1 VITGSEARMTELLL
15 IRHGHTEAVG
25 HRLVGRLPNVLLD
38 ARGRE
43 EAARLAAHLAGTKLR
58 AVYSSPLERAFDTA
72 RAVAEPHG
80 LEVERRDGLN
90 ELDFGEWTGAL
101 IETLG
106 ADEANRRFNVHRAGN
121 RAAGGEY
128 GVEVQARMVRELA
141 ELRDRHPDD
150 IIAVVGHSDPLRT
163 AVAHFVG
170 VPLDF
175 ARRLE
180 LDTGSITRLDLWPEG
195 ASLRYLNRIP

>member
-1 VITGSEARMTELLL
+1 MTELLL

-25 HRLVGRLPNVLLD
+25 HRLVGRLPNVPLD

-43 EAARLAAHLAGTKLR
+43 EAARLAGYLAKTRLV
-58 AVYSSPLERAFDTA
+58 AVYSSPIERAFHTA

-101 IETLG
+101 VDSLAG
-106 ADEANRRFNVHRAGN
+106 DAANRRFNVHRAGN

-128 GVEVQARMVRELA
+128 GVEVLARMARELA
-141 ELRDRHPDD
+141 ELRDRHPDG
-150 IIAVVGHSDPLRT
+150 IVAVVGHADPLR
-163 AVAHFVG
+163 AALAHFIG
-170 VPLDF
+170 VPLDL
-175 ARRLE
+175 ARRFE
-180 LDTGSITRLDLWPEG
+180 LDTGSVTRLDLWPED
-195 ASLRYLNRIP
+195 ARLCYLNRLP